1 MKSVSP
7 FRIASPMLQTNK
19 ESRCCSTI
27 HNTEKGE
34 REAKN
39 IFTPRRW
46 KKQCCKTLRLMLVT
60 YKANEGSQSEF
71 SEIGPNSS
79 VVISNSFNNLRL
91 YLFLDL

>member
-19 ESRCCSTI
+19 ESLCCSTI

-46 KKQCCKTLRLMLVT
+46 KKQFRKTLRLMLFT
-60 YKANEGSQSEF
+60 QKANEGSQSEF
-71 SEIGPNSS
+71 SEIVPNSS
-79 VVISNSFNNLRL
+79 VVISNSFGLC
-91 YLFLDL
+91 